1 MDGCYFETFLRGVC
15 IFVKKLDMTALQQ
28 AETLLSQLTERE
40 TDILLSRIFDRRKKA
55 ARGIAKTPG
64 VCGGRACIEGTRM
77 PVWSLVN
84 HRLLGFTEEEILY
97 NFPTMTPDDLKVA
110 WAYYNTNKVEIDK
123 DIRENY
129 SDEETNEN

>member
-1 MDGCYFETFLRGVC
+1 
-15 IFVKKLDMTALQQ
+15 MTTLQQ

-40 TDILLSRIFDRRKKA
+40 TDILLSRIFDRRKKT

-84 HRLLGFTEEEILY
+84 HRHLGFTDEEILY
-97 NFPTMTPDDLKVA
+97 NFPTMTPVDLKNA
-110 WAYYNTNKVEIDK
+110 WAYYNAHKAEIEE
-123 DIRENY
+123 DILDNY
-129 SDEETNEN
+129 SDEQALEN